1 MCGKTLLIVP
11 FITGKQIINNAQE
24 IIIPKLKGWWQNY
37 SVSEKYCQKYLFE
50 ENILSLVKAEQ
61 HPGFTDRAG
70 LSAGGKRGSVSR
82 IFGNG

>member
-1 MCGKTLLIVP
+1 MIVP

-50 ENILSLVKAEQ
+50 ENVLCLVKAEQ
-61 HPGFTDRAG
+61 HPRFTDRAG